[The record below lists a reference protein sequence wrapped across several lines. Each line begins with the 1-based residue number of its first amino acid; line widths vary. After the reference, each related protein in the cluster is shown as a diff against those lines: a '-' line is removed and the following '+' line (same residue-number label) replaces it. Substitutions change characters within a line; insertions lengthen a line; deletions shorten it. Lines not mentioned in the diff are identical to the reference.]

1 MKAKPCPICKSKD
14 VAISTE
20 YTSGSIFARCP
31 DCKQVDYLFKV
42 KLPCPTDSIIREWN
56 EYVKTVKSQEK
67 TTKNKLTFK
76 EE

>member
-20 YTSGSIFARCP
+20 YMSGSIFARCP

-56 EYVKTVKSQEK
+56 EYVKTVKKSGK
-67 TTKNKLTFK
+67 VKKV
-76 EE
+76 